1 MPPIVC
7 QNCGSE
13 IEPSGDTCPVCGAQR
28 HHTQSPAV
36 WQPPAARRS
45 ALIAGILIALLIVAA
60 LVWRIADSRRST
72 LEDSG
77 PILPR
82 GGGSEPR

>member
-13 IEPSGDTCPVCGAQR
+13 IEPSRDSCPLCGAQR
-28 HHTQSPAV
+28 HHTGSPEV
-36 WQPPAARRS
+36 WRPPAARRA
-45 ALIAGILIALLIVAA
+45 ALIAGILIALLILAT

-72 LEDSG
+72 TEDSG
-77 PILPR
+77 PILPM
-82 GGGSEPR
+82 GGGSDPR

>member
-13 IEPSGDTCPVCGAQR
+13 IEPSRTSCPRCGAQR
-28 HHTQSPAV
+28 HHTKSPEV
-36 WQPPAARRS
+36 WRPPAARR
-45 ALIAGILIALLIVAA
+45 AAMLAGIFIALLIVAA

-77 PILPR
+77 PILPM
-82 GGGSEPR
+82 GGGSDPR

>member
-13 IEPSGDTCPVCGAQR
+13 IEPSRASCPLCGAQR
-28 HHTQSPAV
+28 HHTQSPEV
-36 WQPPAARRS
+36 WKPPAARRG
-45 ALIAGILIALLIVAA
+45 ALVAGIVIALLIIAA

-72 LEDSG
+72 LEDSA
-77 PILPR
+77 PIMPM
-82 GGGSEPR
+82 GGGSDPR